1 MTVVGRRGCTRTE
14 GLRAYYHYSTATIT
28 TITIR
33 FRSLIGMVIKG
44 YQGMGRGTQRRI
56 CKTGSYQMYFNMAD
70 VLVLADALGPSLLPL
85 QQWYDFLGHGFRGA
99 RRTQV
104 VRRVIGLIIAHYPP
118 DGGGGESID
127 VPCVG
132 ICFSS
137 ILPPT
142 PTASTVT
149 DRQRHGEQR
158 VGERNEKRKKKQQVF
173 TFRNHTATAV
183 DGP

>member
-1 MTVVGRRGCTRTE
+1 MTVVGRRLCTRTE

-118 DGGGGESID
+118 DGGGG
-127 VPCVG
+127 VYRR
-132 ICFSS
+132 
-137 ILPPT
+137 
-142 PTASTVT
+142 TVCWYLFFFYLT
-149 DRQRHGEQR
+149 SHAYR
-158 VGERNEKRKKKQQVF
+158 
-173 TFRNHTATAV
+173 V
-183 DGP
+183 DGHRPVATWRTTGWREK